1 MESQSRVSAK
11 GTKWMD
17 FWLQICLVC
26 MILVKKVEFIL
37 VQASHI
43 TRAYHGLHV
52 LCQIS
57 PLVNNG
63 EVLLSGNTQKKNFL
77 SPQRELDPWPSSE
90 RLDMCLTYKNQ
101 TGN

>member
-1 MESQSRVSAK
+1 MGKS
-11 GTKWMD
+11 M
-17 FWLQICLVC
+17 
-26 MILVKKVEFIL
+26 VKKVESAL

-57 PLVNNG
+57 PVVNNR

-77 SPQRELDPWPSSE
+77 SPQWELNP
-90 RLDMCLTYKNQ
+90 
-101 TGN
+101 